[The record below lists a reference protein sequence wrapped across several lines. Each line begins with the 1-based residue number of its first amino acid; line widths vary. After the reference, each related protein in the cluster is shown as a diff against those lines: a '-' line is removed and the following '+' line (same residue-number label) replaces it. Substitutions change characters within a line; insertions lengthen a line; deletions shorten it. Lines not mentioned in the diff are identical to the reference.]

1 MVAERDEH
9 RKGTEEERF
18 RESVRRKAE
27 RRRRS
32 RERRDERVWYW
43 LGMFGLVGW
52 AVAIPTLLGV
62 AAGVWLDRR
71 LAGEISWTLT
81 LLFIGV
87 AVGCL
92 HAWYWVSQE
101 RRRHGD

>member
-1 MVAERDEH
+1 MAAGDPDDP

-18 RESVRRKAE
+18 QEEVRRKAE
-27 RRRRS
+27 RRMRS
-32 RERRDERVWYW
+32 RSRQDEGVWHW

-62 AAGVWLDRR
+62 AAGVWLDRHWG
-71 LAGEISWTLT
+71 GEISWTLS
-81 LLFIGV
+81 LLFVGV

-92 HAWYWVSQE
+92 HAWYWIRQE
-101 RRRHGD
+101 RQRD